1 MKSRPRTKQSLRLH
15 RRFKANCAMATNRI
29 DALNESKKISGSGE
43 ARIYHS
49 HPLSPGRVKRT
60 VRLGFRDLWNNR
72 LRSLLTMLG
81 IVFGV
86 CSVIAML
93 AIGEGAKFEAQA
105 MILQL
110 GSNNIIVRSVKTAPG
125 LSSSGTVARVAE
137 YGLTYEDVDRIRETI
152 PGVTVKVPARILH
165 KDVWNGMRNLSA
177 DLYGTV
183 PWYPEVNNHR
193 VIAGRFFSKIEFENK
208 INVCVI
214 SADMARE
221 LFPLDSP
228 LGQTVRTGAQYYSV
242 IGVMEP
248 KSLVDVTGGDGSA
261 RRTANVANGK
271 DASGGKPKGAQAG
284 HRVFLPLSTMR
295 ELFGDIFIEYTA
307 GSRTY
312 ERVLLNEAI
321 IQVARVEDVIAT
333 SGAVEEAL
341 AFKHPIKDYEVIV
354 PLAQLEV
361 AERQNE
367 IFNIVLGGIAALSM
381 LVGGI
386 GIMNIMLA
394 SVTERTREVGIR
406 RALGAKRRD
415 ILTQFLVETVILSSF
430 GGLTGVVLG
439 IVIAVLIEIF
449 ADMPTIVT
457 FWSPLM
463 AFSISALVGVIFGIY
478 PAMRAADMNPIEAL
492 RHE

>member
-1 MKSRPRTKQSLRLH
+1 MAANRILRLDKSKKVPGIGRPRR
-15 RRFKANCAMATNRI
+15 
-29 DALNESKKISGSGE
+29 
-43 ARIYHS
+43 YHN
-49 HPLSPGRVKRT
+49 HPLSLARVKST

-72 LRSLLTMLG
+72 MRSLLTMLG
-81 IVFGV
+81 LVFGV

-105 MILQL
+105 IILQL
-110 GSNNIIVRSVKTAPG
+110 GSTNIIVRSVKIAPG
-125 LSSSGTVARVAE
+125 LTSSGRVARVAE

-152 PGVTVKVPARILH
+152 PGVTVKVPARIIH
-165 KDVWNGMRNLSA
+165 KDVWSGPRHLSA

-214 SADMARE
+214 SAGMARE

-228 LGQTVRTGAQYYSV
+228 VGQTVRTGVQYYSV

-248 KSLVDVTGGDGSA
+248 KSAVDITSGDGKAS
-261 RRTANVANGK
+261 NGGG
-271 DASGGKPKGAQAG
+271 ASGAKPEGAQAG
-284 HRVFLPLSTMR
+284 HRVFLPLSTMK
-295 ELFGDIFIEYTA
+295 EIFGDIIIEYTA
-307 GSRTY
+307 GSRTF
-312 ERVLLNEAI
+312 EKVLLNEAT

-333 SGAVEEAL
+333 SAAIEAAL
-341 AFKHPIKDYEVIV
+341 DFKHPAKDYEVIV

-394 SVTERTREVGIR
+394 SVTERTREIGIR
-406 RALGAKRRD
+406 RALGAKRSD
-415 ILTQFLVETVILSSF
+415 IITQFLVETVILSGI
-430 GGLTGVVLG
+430 GGMIGVVLG
-439 IVIAVLIEIF
+439 IVIAFLIEIM
-449 ADMPTIVT
+449 AEMPTIVT
-457 FWSPLM
+457 IWSPLM
-463 AFSISALVGVIFGIY
+463 AFSISAIVGVIFGIY
-478 PAMRAADMNPIEAL
+478 PAMRAADMDPVEAL

>member
-1 MKSRPRTKQSLRLH
+1 
-15 RRFKANCAMATNRI
+15 MATNEIVRF
-29 DALNESKKISGSGE
+29 NESHEIPGSVEPG
-43 ARIYHS
+43 IYRR
-49 HPLSPGRVKRT
+49 HPLSPWRIKRT
-60 VRLGFRDLWNNR
+60 VRLGLKDLWNNR
-72 LRSLLTMLG
+72 LRSLLTVLG
-81 IVFGV
+81 LVFGV

-93 AIGEGAKFEAQA
+93 AIGEGAKSEAQA

-125 LSSSGTVARVAE
+125 LTSSGSVARVAE

-165 KDVWNGMRNLSA
+165 KDVWNGPRKVSA
-177 DLYGTV
+177 SLYGTV
-183 PWYPEVNNHR
+183 PWYPKVNNHR
-193 VIAGRFFSKIEFENK
+193 IIAGRFFSKIEFENK

-214 SADMARE
+214 SAGMARE

-228 LGQTVRTGAQYYSV
+228 LGRTVRTGVQYYSV

-248 KSLVDVTGGDGSA
+248 RSAVDVIGSDGGANASNVENGS
-261 RRTANVANGK
+261 G
-271 DASGGKPKGAQAG
+271 DKPKGAQAG
-284 HRVFLPLSTMR
+284 HRVFLPLSTMKAI
-295 ELFGDIFIEYTA
+295 FGDVIIEYTA

-312 ERVLLNEAI
+312 EKVLLNEAI

-333 SGAVEEAL
+333 SAAVEGAL
-341 AFKHPIKDYEVIV
+341 AFRHQTKDYEVTV

-406 RALGAKRRD
+406 RALGANRGD
-415 ILTQFLVETVILSSF
+415 ILAQFLVETVILSGV
-430 GGLTGVVLG
+430 GGMTGVVLG
-439 IVIAVLIEIF
+439 IVIAVLIEIL
-449 ADMPTIVT
+449 AEMPTIVT

-463 AFSISALVGVIFGIY
+463 AFSISALVGVIFGMY
-478 PAMRAADMNPIEAL
+478 PAMHAADMDPVKAL